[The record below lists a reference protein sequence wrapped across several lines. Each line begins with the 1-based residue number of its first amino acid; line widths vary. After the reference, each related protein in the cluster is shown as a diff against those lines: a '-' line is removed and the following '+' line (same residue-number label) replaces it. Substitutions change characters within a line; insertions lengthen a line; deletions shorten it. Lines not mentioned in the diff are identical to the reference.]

1 MIEAFSTNQILF
13 FLLIMSVTALF
24 AGFFAGFFGIGG
36 GIITVP
42 CLFYIFGAV
51 GIDKSFIMHLAVGTS
66 FAIIVPTAMMSVFTH
81 YKHKAVDFG
90 VVKTYGIFVV
100 IGVIIGTFFAA
111 SMNTKSLV
119 LFFSVI
125 MYLLALNLIFLK
137 DKTKIKLKFT
147 LLQRTFLGFI
157 VGFVSSLMGIG
168 GAIMNVP
175 ILKFVGY
182 TINKAIGSAASIGFL
197 IAVFGCLGF
206 LISGIMIK
214 TDIPLSTGFINIPA
228 FLIFIPITI
237 VMAKVGATTVHKM
250 KKEIIAKLL
259 LVDFYTN
266 TSIFKFFDRSL
277 QFF

>member
-147 LLQRTFLGFI
+147 LLQRTVLGFI

-250 KKEIIAKLL
+250 KKEIIAKLFGL
-259 LVDFYTN
+259 FLIIIASRFLYEYFN
-266 TSIFKFFDRSL
+266 I
-277 QFF
+277 

>member
-1 MIEAFSTNQILF
+1 MIEAFGTNQILF

-42 CLFYIFGAV
+42 CLFYIFGAI

-100 IGVIIGTFFAA
+100 IGVVIGTFFAA

-157 VGFVSSLMGIG
+157 VGFISSLMGIG

-250 KKEIIAKLL
+250 KKEIIAKLFGL
-259 LVDFYTN
+259 FLIIIASRFLYEYLN
-266 TSIFKFFDRSL
+266 I
-277 QFF
+277 

>member
-1 MIEAFSTNQILF
+1 MIESFGTNQILF

-100 IGVIIGTFFAA
+100 IGVVIGTFFAA

-147 LLQRTFLGFI
+147 LLQRTVLGFI
-157 VGFVSSLMGIG
+157 VGFVSSLIGIG

-228 FLIFIPITI
+228 FLIFIPITMF
-237 VMAKVGATTVHKM
+237 MARVGANTVHKVN
-250 KKEIIAKLL
+250 KSKLQR
-259 LVDFYTN
+259 
-266 TSIFKFFDRSL
+266 IFGVFLYIVGTIFLYRYL
-277 QFF
+277 NLI

>member
-1 MIEAFSTNQILF
+1 MIETFATNQIIF
-13 FLLIMSVTALF
+13 FLFIMALTAVV

-81 YKHKAVDFG
+81 YKHQAVDFG
-90 VVKTYGIFVV
+90 IIKTYGIFVV

-111 SMNTKSLV
+111 SMQTKSLV
-119 LFFSVI
+119 LFFSI
-125 MYLLALNLIFLK
+125 IIYLLALNLIFIK

-197 IAVFGCLGF
+197 ISVFGFLGF
-206 LISGIMIK
+206 LFSGILIK
-214 TDIPLSTGFINIPA
+214 TNIPLSVGFINVPA
-228 FLIFIPITI
+228 FLACSIPI
-237 VMAKVGATTVHKM
+237 VFKSV
-250 KKEIIAKLL
+250 
-259 LVDFYTN
+259 
-266 TSIFKFFDRSL
+266 SI
-277 QFF
+277 

>member
-1 MIEAFSTNQILF
+1 
-13 FLLIMSVTALF
+13 MSVTAVV

-66 FAIIVPTAMMSVFTH
+66 FAIIVPTAIMSVFTH
-81 YKHKAVDFG
+81 YKHQAVDFNII
-90 VVKTYGIFVV
+90 KTYGIFVV

-111 SMNTKSLV
+111 SMQTKSLV
-119 LFFSVI
+119 LFFSI
-125 MYLLALNLIFLK
+125 IIYLLAINLIFLK
-137 DKTKIKLKFT
+137 DKTKIRLKFT
-147 LLQRTFLGFI
+147 LLQRTVFGFI

-197 IAVFGCLGF
+197 ISVFGFLGF
-206 LISGIMIK
+206 LVSGILIK
-214 TDIPLSTGFINIPA
+214 TDIPLSVGFINIPA
-228 FLIFIPITI
+228 FLIFIPIT
-237 VMAKVGATTVHKM
+237 VMMAKVGASTVHKM
-250 KKEIIAKLL
+250 KREIIAKL
-259 LVDFYTN
+259 FG
-266 TSIFKFFDRSL
+266 IFLIIIASRFLYDYFNL
-277 QFF
+277 

>member
-1 MIEAFSTNQILF
+1 MIEAFGTNQILF

-100 IGVIIGTFFAA
+100 IGVVIGTFFAA

-147 LLQRTFLGFI
+147 LLQRTVLGFI

-250 KKEIIAKLL
+250 KKEIIAKLFGL
-259 LVDFYTN
+259 FLIIIASRFLYEYFN
-266 TSIFKFFDRSL
+266 I
-277 QFF
+277 

>member
-1 MIEAFSTNQILF
+1 MIEVFGTNQILF
-13 FLLIMSVTALF
+13 LLLIMSVTAVV

-81 YKHKAVDFG
+81 YKHQAVDFG
-90 VVKTYGIFVV
+90 IIKTYGIFVV

-111 SMNTKSLV
+111 SMQTKSLV
-119 LFFSVI
+119 LFFSI
-125 MYLLALNLIFLK
+125 IIYLLALNLIFLK

-157 VGFVSSLMGIG
+157 VGFVSSLMGLG

-197 IAVFGCLGF
+197 ISVFGFLGF
-206 LISGIMIK
+206 LLSGILIK
-214 TDIPLSTGFINIPA
+214 TNIPLSVGFINIPA
-228 FLIFIPITI
+228 FLIFIPIT
-237 VMAKVGATTVHKM
+237 VFMAKVGASTVHKM
-250 KKEIIAKLL
+250 KKEIIAKL
-259 LVDFYTN
+259 FG
-266 TSIFKFFDRSL
+266 FFLIIIASRFLYDYFNL
-277 QFF
+277 

>member
-1 MIEAFSTNQILF
+1 MIETFGTNQILF
-13 FLLIMSVTALF
+13 FLLIMSVTAVF

-42 CLFYIFGAV
+42 CLFYIFGTV

-66 FAIIVPTAMMSVFTH
+66 FSIIVPTAMMSVFTH
-81 YKHKAVDFG
+81 YKHKAVDFD

-111 SMNTKSLV
+111 SMHTKSLV

-125 MYLLALNLIFLK
+125 MYLLAVNLIFLK
-137 DKTKIKLKFT
+137 EKTKIKLKFT
-147 LLQRTFLGFI
+147 LLQRTTLGFV
-157 VGFVSSLMGIG
+157 VGFISSLMGIG

-206 LISGIMIK
+206 LISGIIIN

-250 KKEIIAKLL
+250 RREIIAKL
-259 LVDFYTN
+259 FG
-266 TSIFKFFDRSL
+266 FFLIIIASRFL
-277 QFF
+277 YEYFNI

>member
-1 MIEAFSTNQILF
+1 MIEAFGTNQILF

-100 IGVIIGTFFAA
+100 IGVVIGTFFAA

-147 LLQRTFLGFI
+147 LLQRTVLGFI

-250 KKEIIAKLL
+250 KKEIIAKLFGL
-259 LVDFYTN
+259 FLIIIASRFLYDYFN
-266 TSIFKFFDRSL
+266 L
-277 QFF
+277 

>member
-1 MIEAFSTNQILF
+1 MIEAFGTNQILF

-100 IGVIIGTFFAA
+100 IGVVIGTFFAA

-147 LLQRTFLGFI
+147 LLQRTVLGFI
-157 VGFVSSLMGIG
+157 VGFISSLMGIG

-250 KKEIIAKLL
+250 KKEIIAKLFGL
-259 LVDFYTN
+259 FLIIIASRFLYEYLN
-266 TSIFKFFDRSL
+266 I
-277 QFF
+277 

>member
-1 MIEAFSTNQILF
+1 MIEAFGTNQILF

-250 KKEIIAKLL
+250 KREIIAKLFGL
-259 LVDFYTN
+259 FLIIIASRFLYEYFN
-266 TSIFKFFDRSL
+266 I
-277 QFF
+277 

>member
-1 MIEAFSTNQILF
+1 MIETFGTNQILF
-13 FLLIMSVTALF
+13 FLLIMAVTAIV

-42 CLFYIFGAV
+42 CLFYIFGTV

-66 FAIIVPTAMMSVFTH
+66 FAIIVPTAIMSVFTH

-90 VVKTYGIFVV
+90 VVRTYGIFVV

-111 SMNTKSLV
+111 SMHTKSLV
-119 LFFSVI
+119 LFFSVV

-137 DKTKIKLKFT
+137 DKTSIKIKFNLI
-147 LLQRTFLGFI
+147 QRTVLGLI

-168 GAIMNVP
+168 GAVMNVP

-197 IAVFGCLGF
+197 ISVFGCIGF
-206 LISGIMIK
+206 LSSGMLLK
-214 TDIPLSTGFINIPA
+214 TNLPLSVGFINIPA
-228 FLIFIPITI
+228 FLIFIPITTM
-237 VMAKVGATTVHKM
+237 MAKVGATAVHKM
-250 KKEIIAKLL
+250 KRENIAKLFGFFL
-259 LVDFYTN
+259 IIIASRFLYDY
-266 TSIFKFFDRSL
+266 FKF
-277 QFF
+277 

>member
-1 MIEAFSTNQILF
+1 MIEVFGTDQILF
-13 FLLIMSVTALF
+13 FLLIMSVTAVV

-66 FAIIVPTAMMSVFTH
+66 FAIIVPTAVMSVFTH
-81 YKHKAVDFG
+81 YKHKAVDFA
-90 VVKTYGIFVV
+90 VVRTYGIFVV
-100 IGVIIGTFFAA
+100 IGVIIGSFFAA
-111 SMNTKSLV
+111 SMQTKSLV
-119 LFFSVI
+119 LFFSII

-137 DKTKIKLKFT
+137 DKTKIKLKFS

-197 IAVFGCLGF
+197 ISVFGCLGF
-206 LISGIMIK
+206 LISGTLIK
-214 TDIPLSTGFINIPA
+214 TNIPLSVGFINIPA
-228 FLIFIPITI
+228 FLIFIPITV
-237 VMAKVGATTVHKM
+237 VMAKVGASTIHRM
-250 KKEIIAKLL
+250 KREIIAKL
-259 LVDFYTN
+259 FG
-266 TSIFKFFDRSL
+266 FFLIIIASRFLYDYFNL
-277 QFF
+277 

>member
-1 MIEAFSTNQILF
+1 MIENFSTDQILF
-13 FLLIMSVTALF
+13 FLSIMALTALF

-42 CLFYIFGAV
+42 CLFYIFGSV

-66 FAIIVPTAMMSVFTH
+66 FAIIVPTAIMSVFTH
-81 YKHKAVDFG
+81 YKHQAVDFN
-90 VVKTYGIFVV
+90 VVKTYGVFVV
-100 IGVIIGTFFAA
+100 IGVIIGAFFAA
-111 SMNTKSLV
+111 SMHTKSLV
-119 LFFSVI
+119 LFFSLV

-137 DKTKIKLKFT
+137 DKTKIKLKFN
-147 LLQRTFLGFI
+147 LFQRTVFGFI

-197 IAVFGCLGF
+197 ISVFGCLGF
-206 LISGIMIK
+206 LISGLLVKIDLPM
-214 TDIPLSTGFINIPA
+214 SVGFINIPA

-237 VMAKVGATTVHKM
+237 IMAKVGATTVHKIR
-250 KKEIIAKLL
+250 KEIIAKL
-259 LVDFYTN
+259 FG
-266 TSIFKFFDRSL
+266 FFLIIIASRFLYDY
-277 QFF
+277 FNF

>member
-1 MIEAFSTNQILF
+1 MIEAFGLNQIFF
-13 FLLIMSVTALF
+13 FLIIMAITAVV

-42 CLFYIFGAV
+42 CLFYIFGAI
-51 GIDKSFIMHLAVGTS
+51 GIDKSFVMHLAVGTS

-90 VVKTYGIFVV
+90 VLKTYGIFVV
-100 IGVIIGTFFAA
+100 IGVVIGSFFAA
-111 SMNTKSLV
+111 SMETKSLV
-119 LFFSVI
+119 LFFSI
-125 MYLLALNLIFLK
+125 IIYLLAINLIFLK
-137 DKTKIKLKFT
+137 DKTKIKLKFN
-147 LLQRTFLGFI
+147 LFQRTVLGFI

-182 TINKAIGSAASIGFL
+182 SINKAIGSAASIGFL

-206 LISGIMIK
+206 LISGIFIK
-214 TDIPLSTGFINIPA
+214 TNIPLSIGFINVPA

-237 VMAKVGATTVHKM
+237 LMAKAGATAVHKI
-250 KKEIIAKLL
+250 KREIIAKLFGL
-259 LVDFYTN
+259 FLIIIASRFLYDYFN
-266 TSIFKFFDRSL
+266 L
-277 QFF
+277 

>member
-1 MIEAFSTNQILF
+1 MIEAFGTNQILF

-100 IGVIIGTFFAA
+100 IGVVIGTFFAA

-147 LLQRTFLGFI
+147 LLQRTVLGFI

-250 KKEIIAKLL
+250 KREIIAKLFGLFL
-259 LVDFYTN
+259 LIIASRFLYEYFN
-266 TSIFKFFDRSL
+266 I
-277 QFF
+277 

>member
-1 MIEAFSTNQILF
+1 MIEIFETHQIIF
-13 FLLIMSVTALF
+13 FLLIMSLTAIV

-42 CLFYIFGAV
+42 CLFYIFGAI

-66 FAIIVPTAMMSVFTH
+66 FAIIVPTAIMSVFTH

-90 VVKTYGIFVV
+90 VVRTYGIFVV
-100 IGVIIGTFFAA
+100 TGVIIGSFFAA
-111 SMNTKSLV
+111 SMQTKSLV
-119 LFFSVI
+119 LFFSI
-125 MYLLALNLIFLK
+125 IIYLLALNLIFLK
-137 DKTKIKLKFT
+137 DKTKIKLKFN
-147 LLQRTFLGFI
+147 LLQRTVLGFI

-197 IAVFGCLGF
+197 ISIFGSLGF
-206 LISGIMIK
+206 LISGLLIK
-214 TDIPLSTGFINIPA
+214 TDIPLSAGFINIPA

-237 VMAKVGATTVHKM
+237 IMAKVGATAVHKI
-250 KKEIIAKLL
+250 KRQIIAKLFGFFL
-259 LVDFYTN
+259 LIIASRFLYDFFN
-266 TSIFKFFDRSL
+266 L
-277 QFF
+277 